1 MGVATVTE
9 LRQSFSGKRA
19 FRPTLTSRHAN
30 EWPPTDVSSDL
41 TVEVGTSSFALHK
54 LLAQFPLVSRSG
66 KIRRA
71 VAEAKDG
78 KLARLGLHGTPGG
91 AAAFELAAKFCY
103 GVGVDVTV
111 GNVAMLRCAAH
122 YLQMTE
128 DFSDKNLELRAEAF
142 LRDAVLPSIAGSV
155 AVLRSCEAL
164 LPAAEDVNL
173 VPRLIAAIAN
183 NVCKEQLT
191 SGLSKLDQLKPL
203 PPPPQ
208 AVVVVAAGDLDSPG
222 DWWGKSVAGLG
233 LDFFQRL
240 LSAVKS
246 KGLKQETVTRILI
259 NYAQNSLHGLM
270 ARDIAAAAK
279 CGGDTDAVKKQRA
292 VVETIVGLLPAQSK
306 KSPVPMA
313 FLSGLLKTAM
323 AASASSICRADLE
336 KRIGMQLDQAILED
350 ILVAAGP
357 VSAAAAAEH
366 TLYDTDVVA
375 RIFAVFLNLDE
386 DSNDEDVAVV
396 GGCGGFDYD
405 SPRSPKQSLL
415 VKASKLLDS
424 YLAEIALDSNL
435 LPSKFISLAELL
447 PDHARLVTD
456 GLYRAVDIFL
466 KASKQS
472 YIVHPNIKEAERY
485 RMCKAIDCQRLTP
498 DACSHAAQNERLPVQ
513 MAVQVLY
520 FEQLRLRSAIQATG
534 TTTTTTST
542 SIGGA
547 HDAALFFGCAAAAGA
562 AAPRSGSGVGSGA
575 MSPRDSYASVR
586 RENRELKLE
595 VARMRMR
602 LTDLEKDQVSMRREL
617 VRVGPANRLLR
628 GLARRLGSLFHFRG
642 AAAEPGLQQLGA
654 KATADAKVLF
664 QRRRRHSIS

>member
-9 LRQSFSGKRA
+9 LKQSISGKRT
-19 FRPTLTSRHAN
+19 FRPSLISRHAN

-54 LLAQFPLVSRSG
+54 LFAQFPLVSRSG
-66 KIRRA
+66 KIRRL
-71 VAEAKDG
+71 VAEAKDA
-78 KLARLGLHGTPGG
+78 KLARLSLHGTPGG
-91 AAAFELAAKFCY
+91 APAFELAAKFCY
-103 GVGVDVTV
+103 GVHVDVSV
-111 GNVAMLRCAAH
+111 ANVAMLRCAAH

-142 LRDAVLPSIAGSV
+142 LRDAVLPSIASSV

-164 LPAAEDVNL
+164 LPASEDVNL
-173 VPRLIAAIAN
+173 VARLIAAIAN

-191 SGLSKLDQLKPL
+191 SGLSKLDQCAQLKP
-203 PPPPQ
+203 P
-208 AVVVVAAGDLDSPG
+208 AAFVELDSPG

-240 LSAVKS
+240 LSAVKA
-246 KGLKQETVTRILI
+246 KGLKQETMTRILI

-270 ARDIAAAAK
+270 ARDVHGAAK
-279 CGGDTDAVKKQRA
+279 CGGGADADAIKKQRA
-292 VVETIVGLLPAQSK
+292 VVETIVSLLPAQSK

-323 AASASSICRADLE
+323 AVSASSICRADLE

-350 ILVAAGP
+350 ILIAAGAGAGAGT
-357 VSAAAAAEH
+357 AAGQQH
-366 TLYDTDVVA
+366 GLYDTDVVA
-375 RIFAVFLNLDE
+375 RIFSVFLNLDDDNEE
-386 DSNDEDVAVV
+386 D
-396 GGCGGFDYD
+396 GGFDYD

-415 VKASKLLDS
+415 VKAAKLLDS
-424 YLAEIALDSNL
+424 YLAEVALDSNI

-466 KASKQS
+466 K
-472 YIVHPNIKEAERY
+472 VHPNIKEAERY
-485 RMCKAIDCQRLTP
+485 RLCKAIDCQRLTP

-520 FEQLRLRSAIQATG
+520 FEQLRLRSAIQAG
-534 TTTTTTST
+534 SG
-542 SIGGA
+542 SMGG
-547 HDAALFFGCAAAAGA
+547 HDAALFFGCSAAAAASAQGSVNM
-562 AAPRSGSGVGSGA
+562 RSGSGVGSGA
-575 MSPRDSYASVR
+575 MSPRDNYASVR

-602 LTDLEKDQVSMRREL
+602 LTDLEKDHVSMKREL

-628 GLARRLGSLFHFRG
+628 GFARSLSRLNALFRMRP
-642 AAAEPGLQQLGA
+642 AAEPGLQQLGA

>member
-9 LRQSFSGKRA
+9 LRQSISGKRV
-19 FRPTLTSRHAN
+19 FRPSHSSRHAN

-66 KIRRA
+66 KIRRL
-71 VAEAKDG
+71 VAEAKDA
-78 KLARLGLHGTPGG
+78 KLARLSLHGTPGG
-91 AAAFELAAKFCY
+91 APAFELAAKFCY

-142 LRDAVLPSIAGSV
+142 LHDAVLPSIASSV

-164 LPAAEDVNL
+164 LPAAEEVSL
-173 VPRLIAAIAN
+173 VSRLIAAIAN

-191 SGLSKLDQLKPL
+191 SGLSKLDQLKP
-203 PPPPQ
+203 PV
-208 AVVVVAAGDLDSPG
+208 AVDLDSPG
-222 DWWGKSVAGLG
+222 DWWGKLVGGLG

-270 ARDIAAAAK
+270 ARDIQAADK

-292 VVETIVGLLPAQSK
+292 VVETVVGLLPAQSK
-306 KSPVPMA
+306 KSSVPMA
-313 FLSGLLKTAM
+313 FLSGLLKTVM
-323 AASASSICRADLE
+323 AVSASSICRADLE

-350 ILVAAGP
+350 ILVAAG
-357 VSAAAAAEH
+357 
-366 TLYDTDVVA
+366 
-375 RIFAVFLNLDE
+375 AVLT
-386 DSNDEDVAVV
+386 S
-396 GGCGGFDYD
+396 
-405 SPRSPKQSLL
+405 
-415 VKASKLLDS
+415 
-424 YLAEIALDSNL
+424 IAMN
-435 LPSKFISLAELL
+435 E
-447 PDHARLVTD
+447 
-456 GLYRAVDIFL
+456 
-466 KASKQS
+466 Q
-472 YIVHPNIKEAERY
+472 VHPNIKEAERY

-520 FEQLRLRSAIQATG
+520 FEQIRLRSAIQAG
-534 TTTTTTST
+534 GG
-542 SIGGA
+542 GGA
-547 HDAALFFGCAAAAGA
+547 AGGHDAALFFGCAAAAASSAGSHGVGA
-562 AAPRSGSGVGSGA
+562 MRSGSGVGSGA
-575 MSPRDSYASVR
+575 MSPRDNYASVR

-602 LTDLEKDQVSMRREL
+602 LTDLEKDHVSMKREL
-617 VRVGPANRLLR
+617 VRVSPANRLLR
-628 GLARRLGSLFHFRG
+628 SFASSLGRLNSLFRMRP
-642 AAAEPGLQQLGA
+642 AAEPGLHQLGA
-654 KATADAKVLF
+654 KVTADAKVLF

>member
-19 FRPTLTSRHAN
+19 LRPTLTSRHAN

-191 SGLSKLDQLKPL
+191 SGLSKLDQLKP

-208 AVVVVAAGDLDSPG
+208 AVVVAAAAAGDLDSPG

-279 CGGDTDAVKKQRA
+279 CGGGGGDTDAVKKQRA
-292 VVETIVGLLPAQSK
+292 V
-306 KSPVPMA
+306 
-313 FLSGLLKTAM
+313 
-323 AASASSICRADLE
+323 
-336 KRIGMQLDQAILED
+336 
-350 ILVAAGP
+350 
-357 VSAAAAAEH
+357 
-366 TLYDTDVVA
+366 
-375 RIFAVFLNLDE
+375 
-386 DSNDEDVAVV
+386 
-396 GGCGGFDYD
+396 
-405 SPRSPKQSLL
+405 
-415 VKASKLLDS
+415 
-424 YLAEIALDSNL
+424 
-435 LPSKFISLAELL
+435 
-447 PDHARLVTD
+447 
-456 GLYRAVDIFL
+456 
-466 KASKQS
+466 
-472 YIVHPNIKEAERY
+472 EAERY

-534 TTTTTTST
+534 TTTTTTNT

-547 HDAALFFGCAAAAGA
+547 HDAALFFGCAAAA

>member
-9 LRQSFSGKRA
+9 LRQSISGKRA
-19 FRPTLTSRHAN
+19 FRPSLTTRHAN

-54 LLAQFPLVSRSG
+54 LIAQFPLVSRSG

-78 KLARLGLHGTPGG
+78 RLARLSLHGTPGG
-91 AAAFELAAKFCY
+91 AVAFELAAKFCY

-142 LRDAVLPSIAGSV
+142 LRDAVLPSIASSV

-191 SGLSKLDQLKPL
+191 SGLSKLDQLKP
-203 PPPPQ
+203 PP
-208 AVVVVAAGDLDSPG
+208 AVSAGVDLDSPG

-270 ARDIAAAAK
+270 ARDIQAAAK
-279 CGGDTDAVKKQRA
+279 CGGDTDAIKKQRA

-323 AASASSICRADLE
+323 AVSASSICRADLE

-357 VSAAAAAEH
+357 GAAAAAAAGAGQQH

-375 RIFAVFLNLDE
+375 RIFAVFLNLDD
-386 DSNDEDVAVV
+386 DSNEEDV
-396 GGCGGFDYD
+396 GGAFDYD

-466 KASKQS
+466 K
-472 YIVHPNIKEAERY
+472 VHPNIKEAERY

-520 FEQLRLRSAIQATG
+520 FEQLRLRSAIQSSA
-534 TTTTTTST
+534 
-542 SIGGA
+542 GGGGGSSSVGGS
-547 HDAALFFGCAAAAGA
+547 HDAALFFGCAAAAA
-562 AAPRSGSGVGSGA
+562 AATAGSHCGGMRSGSGVGSGA
-575 MSPRDSYASVR
+575 MSPRDNYASVR

-602 LTDLEKDQVSMRREL
+602 LTDLEKDHVSMKREL
-617 VRVGPANRLLR
+617 VRVSPANRLLR
-628 GLARRLGSLFHFRG
+628 SFARSLGRLNALFRMRP
-642 AAAEPGLQQLGA
+642 AAEPGLHQLGA

>member
-9 LRQSFSGKRA
+9 LKQSISGKRMT
-19 FRPTLTSRHAN
+19 FRPSLISRHAN

-41 TVEVGTSSFALHK
+41 TVDVGTSSFALHK
-54 LLAQFPLVSRSG
+54 FPLVSRSG
-66 KIRRA
+66 KIRRL
-71 VAEAKDG
+71 VAEAKDA
-78 KLARLGLHGTPGG
+78 KLARLSLHGTPGG
-91 AAAFELAAKFCY
+91 APAFELAAKFCY
-103 GVGVDVTV
+103 GVHVDVTV
-111 GNVAMLRCAAH
+111 ANVATLRCAAH

-142 LRDAVLPSIAGSV
+142 LRDAVLPSIASSV
-155 AVLRSCEAL
+155 TVLRSCEAL

-173 VPRLIAAIAN
+173 VSRLIAAIAT

-191 SGLSKLDQLKPL
+191 SGLSKLQDQCAAHAQLR
-203 PPPPQ
+203 PPT
-208 AVVVVAAGDLDSPG
+208 AAFVVDIVGSPGPGPGG
-222 DWWGKSVAGLG
+222 DWWGKSVAALG

-240 LSAVKS
+240 LSTVKA

-270 ARDIAAAAK
+270 ARDVVVHGARADADADAA
-279 CGGDTDAVKKQRA
+279 KKQRA
-292 VVETIVGLLPAQSK
+292 VVEAIVGLLPAQSK
-306 KSPVPMA
+306 RSPVPMA

-323 AASASSICRADLE
+323 AVSASSICRADLE

-350 ILVAAGP
+350 VLIAAGTGAGTTP
-357 VSAAAAAEH
+357 AGGHQQQQHA
-366 TLYDTDVVA
+366 LYDTDVVA
-375 RIFAVFLNLDE
+375 RIFSVFLNLDDDTE
-386 DSNDEDVAVV
+386 EDV
-396 GGCGGFDYD
+396 GGFDYD

-415 VKASKLLDS
+415 VKAAKLLDS
-424 YLAEIALDSNL
+424 YLAEVALDSNI

-466 KASKQS
+466 K
-472 YIVHPNIKEAERY
+472 VHPNIKEAERY
-485 RMCKAIDCQRLTP
+485 RLCKAIDCQRLTP

-520 FEQLRLRSAIQATG
+520 FEQLRLRSAIQA
-534 TTTTTTST
+534 
-542 SIGGA
+542 GGGGGGGG
-547 HDAALFFGCAAAAGA
+547 HDDAALFFGCAAAAVAQGSVVVNNM
-562 AAPRSGSGVGSGA
+562 RSGSGVGSGA
-575 MSPRDSYASVR
+575 MSPRDNYASVR

-602 LTDLEKDQVSMRREL
+602 LTDLEKDHVSMKREL

-628 GLARRLGSLFHFRG
+628 GFARSLGRLFRMRP
-642 AAAEPGLQQLGA
+642 AAEPGLQQLGA

>member
-9 LRQSFSGKRA
+9 LKQSISGKRT
-19 FRPTLTSRHAN
+19 FRPSLISRHAN

-54 LLAQFPLVSRSG
+54 LFAQFPLVSRSG
-66 KIRRA
+66 KIRRL
-71 VAEAKDG
+71 VAESKDA
-78 KLARLGLHGTPGG
+78 KLARLSLHGTPGG
-91 AAAFELAAKFCY
+91 APAFELAAKFCY
-103 GVGVDVTV
+103 GVHVDVTV
-111 GNVAMLRCAAH
+111 ANVATLRCAAH

-128 DFSDKNLELRAEAF
+128 DFSDKNLELRAESF
-142 LRDAVLPSIAGSV
+142 LRDAVLPSIPSSV
-155 AVLRSCEAL
+155 AVLRSCEPL
-164 LPAAEDVNL
+164 LPAAEDAGL
-173 VPRLIAAIAN
+173 VPRLISAIAT

-191 SGLSKLDQLKPL
+191 SGLSKLDLHHHQCGAHAVKPF
-203 PPPPQ
+203 
-208 AVVVVAAGDLDSPG
+208 VVELDSPSPG
-222 DWWGKSVAGLG
+222 GGGEWWGKSVAGLG
-233 LDFFQRL
+233 LEFFQRL
-240 LSAVKS
+240 LSAVKA

-270 ARDIAAAAK
+270 ARDVVHGGNK
-279 CGGDTDAVKKQRA
+279 CGGADAEAVKKQRA
-292 VVETIVGLLPAQSK
+292 VVEAIVGLLPAQSK
-306 KSPVPMA
+306 RSPVPMA

-323 AASASSICRADLE
+323 AVSASSICRADLE

-350 ILVAAGP
+350 ILIAAG
-357 VSAAAAAEH
+357 SGAQQQQQH
-366 TLYDTDVVA
+366 GLYDTDVVA
-375 RIFAVFLNLDE
+375 RIFSVFLNLD
-386 DSNDEDVAVV
+386 DDNDDEDDV
-396 GGCGGFDYD
+396 GGFDYD

-415 VKASKLLDS
+415 VKAAKLLDS
-424 YLAEIALDSNL
+424 YLAEVALDSNI

-466 KASKQS
+466 K
-472 YIVHPNIKEAERY
+472 VHPNVKEAERY
-485 RMCKAIDCQRLTP
+485 RLCKAIDCQRLTP

-520 FEQLRLRSAIQATG
+520 FEQLRLRSAIQSG
-534 TTTTTTST
+534 SG
-542 SIGGA
+542 SSMGGG
-547 HDAALFFGCAAAAGA
+547 HDTALFFGCAAAAA
-562 AAPRSGSGVGSGA
+562 AASQQGSVVVNNMRSGSGVGSGA
-575 MSPRDSYASVR
+575 MSPRDNYASVR

-602 LTDLEKDQVSMRREL
+602 LTDLEKDHVSMKREL

-628 GLARRLGSLFHFRG
+628 GFTRSLGRLFRG
-642 AAAEPGLQQLGA
+642 MRPAAEPGLQQLGA

>member
-9 LRQSFSGKRA
+9 LKQSISGKRT
-19 FRPTLTSRHAN
+19 FRPSLISRHAN

-54 LLAQFPLVSRSG
+54 FPLVSRSG
-66 KIRRA
+66 KIRRL
-71 VAEAKDG
+71 VAEAKDA
-78 KLARLGLHGTPGG
+78 KLARLSLHGTPGG
-91 AAAFELAAKFCY
+91 APAFELAAKFCY
-103 GVGVDVTV
+103 GVHVDVSV
-111 GNVAMLRCAAH
+111 ANVAMLRCAAH

-142 LRDAVLPSIAGSV
+142 LRDAVLPSIASSV

-164 LPAAEDVNL
+164 LPASEDVNL
-173 VPRLIAAIAN
+173 VARLIAAIAN

-191 SGLSKLDQLKPL
+191 SGLSKLDQCAQLKP
-203 PPPPQ
+203 P
-208 AVVVVAAGDLDSPG
+208 AAFVELDSPG

-240 LSAVKS
+240 LSAVKA
-246 KGLKQETVTRILI
+246 KGLKQETMTRILI

-270 ARDIAAAAK
+270 ARDVHGAAK
-279 CGGDTDAVKKQRA
+279 CGGGADADAIKKQRA
-292 VVETIVGLLPAQSK
+292 VVETIVSLLPAQSK

-323 AASASSICRADLE
+323 AVSASSICRADLE

-350 ILVAAGP
+350 ILIAAGAGAGAGT
-357 VSAAAAAEH
+357 AAGQQH
-366 TLYDTDVVA
+366 GLYDTDVVA
-375 RIFAVFLNLDE
+375 RIFSVFLNLDDDNEE
-386 DSNDEDVAVV
+386 D
-396 GGCGGFDYD
+396 GGFDYD

-415 VKASKLLDS
+415 VKAAKLLDS
-424 YLAEIALDSNL
+424 YLAEVALDSNI

-466 KASKQS
+466 K
-472 YIVHPNIKEAERY
+472 VHPNIKEAERY
-485 RMCKAIDCQRLTP
+485 RLCKAIDCQRLTP

-520 FEQLRLRSAIQATG
+520 FEQLRLRSAIQAG
-534 TTTTTTST
+534 SG
-542 SIGGA
+542 SMGG
-547 HDAALFFGCAAAAGA
+547 HDAALFFGCSAAAAASAQGSVNM
-562 AAPRSGSGVGSGA
+562 RSGSGGRHAGGRQRAVGSGA
-575 MSPRDSYASVR
+575 MSPRDNYASVR

-602 LTDLEKDQVSMRREL
+602 LTDLEKDHVSMKREL

-628 GLARRLGSLFHFRG
+628 GFARSLSRLNALFRMRP
-642 AAAEPGLQQLGA
+642 AAEPGLQQLGA

>member
-9 LRQSFSGKRA
+9 MKQSVSVSGKKM
-19 FRPTLTSRHAN
+19 FRTSLNNRHAN

-41 TVEVGTSSFALHK
+41 TIEVGTSSFALHK
-54 LLAQFPLVSRSG
+54 FPLVSRSG
-66 KIRRA
+66 KIRRL
-71 VAEAKDG
+71 VAEAKDA
-78 KLARLGLHGTPGG
+78 KLARLTLHATPGG
-91 AAAFELAAKFCY
+91 APAFELAAKFCY
-103 GVGVDVTV
+103 GVHVDITV
-111 GNVAMLRCAAH
+111 ANVAMLRCAAR
-122 YLQMTE
+122 YLQMTD

-142 LRDAVLPSIAGSV
+142 LRDAVLPSIASSV
-155 AVLRSCEAL
+155 AVLRTCEAL

-173 VPRLIAAIAN
+173 VARLIAAIAN
-183 NVCKEQLT
+183 NVCKEQLA
-191 SGLSKLDQLKPL
+191 SGLLSRLDQSAQLKP
-203 PPPPQ
+203 
-208 AVVVVAAGDLDSPG
+208 AAGIVELDSPG

-246 KGLKQETVTRILI
+246 KGLRQETVTRILI
-259 NYAQNSLHGLM
+259 NYAQNSLYGLM
-270 ARDIAAAAK
+270 ACRDMQAADK
-279 CGGDTDAVKKQRA
+279 CGGVTDTDAVKKQRA

-323 AASASSICRADLE
+323 ALSASNICKTDLE

-350 ILVAAGP
+350 ILIATGSGEASTAGT
-357 VSAAAAAEH
+357 AAAVQHH

-375 RIFAVFLNLDE
+375 RIFSVFLNLDE
-386 DSNDEDVAVV
+386 DNEEDG

-405 SPRSPKQSLL
+405 SPRSPKQSSI

-435 LPSKFISLAELL
+435 VPPKFISLAEIL

-456 GLYRAVDIFL
+456 GIYRAVDIFL
-466 KASKQS
+466 K
-472 YIVHPNIKEAERY
+472 VHPNIKEAERY

-520 FEQLRLRSAIQATG
+520 FEQIRLRSAIQ
-534 TTTTTTST
+534 S
-542 SIGGA
+542 GGGGGGGGVFG
-547 HDAALFFGCAAAAGA
+547 HDGALFFGGAVSAATTQGSGNNM
-562 AAPRSGSGVGSGA
+562 RSGSGVGSGA
-575 MSPRDSYASVR
+575 MSPRDNYASVR

-595 VARMRMR
+595 VSRIRMR
-602 LTDLEKDQVSMRREL
+602 LTDLEKDHVSMKQEL
-617 VRVGPANRLLR
+617 VRVNPANRLLR
-628 GLARRLGSLFHFRG
+628 SFARSFGRLNTLFRMRP
-642 AAAEPGLQQLGA
+642 AAEPGLQQLGA

>member
-9 LRQSFSGKRA
+9 LRQSISGKRA
-19 FRPTLTSRHAN
+19 FRPSLTTRHAN

-54 LLAQFPLVSRSG
+54 FPLVSRSG

-78 KLARLGLHGTPGG
+78 RLARLSLHGTPGG
-91 AAAFELAAKFCY
+91 AVAFELAAKFCY

-142 LRDAVLPSIAGSV
+142 LRDAVLPSIASSV

-191 SGLSKLDQLKPL
+191 SGLSKLDQLKP
-203 PPPPQ
+203 PP
-208 AVVVVAAGDLDSPG
+208 AVSAGVDLDSPG

-270 ARDIAAAAK
+270 ARDIQAAAK
-279 CGGDTDAVKKQRA
+279 CGGDTDAIKKQRA

-323 AASASSICRADLE
+323 AVSASSICRADLE

-357 VSAAAAAEH
+357 GAAAAAAAGAGQQH

-375 RIFAVFLNLDE
+375 RIFAVFLNLDD
-386 DSNDEDVAVV
+386 DSNEEDV
-396 GGCGGFDYD
+396 GGAFDYD

-466 KASKQS
+466 K
-472 YIVHPNIKEAERY
+472 VHPNIKEAERY

-498 DACSHAAQNERLPVQ
+498 DACSHAAQNERLPGQ
-513 MAVQVLY
+513 MA
-520 FEQLRLRSAIQATG
+520 
-534 TTTTTTST
+534 
-542 SIGGA
+542 
-547 HDAALFFGCAAAAGA
+547 
-562 AAPRSGSGVGSGA
+562 
-575 MSPRDSYASVR
+575 
-586 RENRELKLE
+586 

-602 LTDLEKDQVSMRREL
+602 LTDLEKDHVSMKREL
-617 VRVGPANRLLR
+617 VRVSPANRLLR
-628 GLARRLGSLFHFRG
+628 SFARSLGRLNALFRMRP
-642 AAAEPGLQQLGA
+642 AAEPGLHQLGA

>member
-9 LRQSFSGKRA
+9 LKQSISGKRT
-19 FRPTLTSRHAN
+19 FRPSLISRHAN

-54 LLAQFPLVSRSG
+54 FPLVSRSG
-66 KIRRA
+66 KIRRL
-71 VAEAKDG
+71 VAEAKDA
-78 KLARLGLHGTPGG
+78 KLARHSLHGTPGG
-91 AAAFELAAKFCY
+91 APAFELAAKFCY
-103 GVGVDVTV
+103 GVHVDVTV
-111 GNVAMLRCAAH
+111 ANVAMLRCAAH

-128 DFSDKNLELRAEAF
+128 DFSDKNLEARAEAF
-142 LRDAVLPSIAGSV
+142 LRDAVLPSIASSV

-173 VPRLIAAIAN
+173 PARLIAAIAS

-191 SGLSKLDQLKPL
+191 SGLSKLDQCAQLKP
-203 PPPPQ
+203 P
-208 AVVVVAAGDLDSPG
+208 AAFVAELDSPG

-233 LDFFQRL
+233 LDLFQRL
-240 LSAVKS
+240 LSAVKA

-270 ARDIAAAAK
+270 ARDVHGAAK
-279 CGGDTDAVKKQRA
+279 CGGGADADAVKKQRA
-292 VVETIVGLLPAQSK
+292 VVETIVSLLPAQSK
-306 KSPVPMA
+306 RSPVPMA

-323 AASASSICRADLE
+323 AVSASSICRADLE

-350 ILVAAGP
+350 ILIAAGAGAGAGTGTP
-357 VSAAAAAEH
+357 AGQQH
-366 TLYDTDVVA
+366 GLYDTDVVA
-375 RIFAVFLNLDE
+375 RIFSVFLNLDDDNEE
-386 DSNDEDVAVV
+386 D
-396 GGCGGFDYD
+396 GGFDYD

-415 VKASKLLDS
+415 VKAAKLLDS
-424 YLAEIALDSNL
+424 YLAEVALDSNI

-466 KASKQS
+466 K
-472 YIVHPNIKEAERY
+472 VHPNIKEAERY
-485 RMCKAIDCQRLTP
+485 RLCKAIDCQRLTP

-520 FEQLRLRSAIQATG
+520 FEQLRLRSAIQA
-534 TTTTTTST
+534 
-542 SIGGA
+542 GGGGGSMGGG
-547 HDAALFFGCAAAAGA
+547 HDAALFFGCAAAAQGGVNM
-562 AAPRSGSGVGSGA
+562 RSGSGVGSGA
-575 MSPRDSYASVR
+575 MSPRDNYASVR

-602 LTDLEKDQVSMRREL
+602 LTDLEKDHVSMKREL

-628 GLARRLGSLFHFRG
+628 GFARSLGRLFRMRP
-642 AAAEPGLQQLGA
+642 AAEPGLQQLGA

>member
-9 LRQSFSGKRA
+9 LRQSISGKRA
-19 FRPTLTSRHAN
+19 FRPSLTSRHAN

-54 LLAQFPLVSRSG
+54 FPLVSRSG

-78 KLARLGLHGTPGG
+78 KLARLSLHGTPGG
-91 AAAFELAAKFCY
+91 APAFELAAKFCY

-111 GNVAMLRCAAH
+111 ANVAMLRCAAH

-142 LRDAVLPSIAGSV
+142 LRDAVLPSIASSV

-173 VPRLIAAIAN
+173 VSRLIAAIAN

-191 SGLSKLDQLKPL
+191 SGLSKLDQLKP
-203 PPPPQ
+203 PP
-208 AVVVVAAGDLDSPG
+208 AVVPAVVDLDSPG

-270 ARDIAAAAK
+270 ARDIQAAAK
-279 CGGDTDAVKKQRA
+279 CGGGGGGGGDTDAVKKQRA

-323 AASASSICRADLE
+323 AVSASSICRADLE

-357 VSAAAAAEH
+357 GAAAAAGQQQH

-386 DSNDEDVAVV
+386 DSNEEDV
-396 GGCGGFDYD
+396 GGGGFDYD

-466 KASKQS
+466 K
-472 YIVHPNIKEAERY
+472 VHPNIKEAERY

-520 FEQLRLRSAIQATG
+520 FEQLRLRSAIQA
-534 TTTTTTST
+534 
-542 SIGGA
+542 GGGGGSVGGG
-547 HDAALFFGCAAAAGA
+547 HDAALFFGCAAAAAAA
-562 AAPRSGSGVGSGA
+562 AAPHGGMRSGSGVGSGA
-575 MSPRDSYASVR
+575 MSPRDNYASVR

-602 LTDLEKDQVSMRREL
+602 LTDLEKDHVSMKREL
-617 VRVGPANRLLR
+617 VRVSPANRLLR
-628 GLARRLGSLFHFRG
+628 SFARSLGRLNALFRMRP
-642 AAAEPGLQQLGA
+642 AAEPGLHQLGA
-654 KATADAKVLF
+654 KATADVKVLF